1 MMELSLMIIFFSVN
15 ISELNLKSIIMMPII
30 YKLNFALVVLTI
42 ISLSVWQYFRSDALG
57 DFRGKPYLVIFSL
70 FYFGAMI
77 GLFFIKKI
85 KNDSHSFLLST
96 MLILGGIT
104 SSLASL
110 IPVILPSTNSVNES
124 LTI

>member
-1 MMELSLMIIFFSVN
+1 
-15 ISELNLKSIIMMPII
+15 MMPII